1 MLLSFYTMPPQ
12 PVIESS
18 LMLGSVLVRSAE
30 LRFIV
35 ESFHSIPHRVTII
48 KASNNQIK
56 RTSLYKKRNTNK
68 VEFVLIFYH
77 PCPSYVLTNPGTESE
92 TYIPMLSLATS
103 LCKQMP

>member
-35 ESFHSIPHRVTII
+35 ESFHSTG
-48 KASNNQIK
+48 N
-56 RTSLYKKRNTNK
+56 
-68 VEFVLIFYH
+68 
-77 PCPSYVLTNPGTESE
+77 E
-92 TYIPMLSLATS
+92 TTQGYYY
-103 LCKQMP
+103 